1 MNGNLENF
9 HFKKE

>member
-1 MNGNLENF
+1 MNGNLGIF